1 MLDEQTQKP
10 ETAAPEV
17 AVTEVPLTEAP
28 EAEKLFTD
36 EQFAHLGGGT
46 LAYIKPMLS
55 DEVKRIFP
63 NAPAIDSGIKL
74 FALLGADGTPLILSD
89 SRDMAIANAREANL
103 DLMSLQ

>member
-1 MLDEQTQKP
+1 MLDEQQTLKP

-17 AVTEVPLTEAP
+17 PVTETTEV
-28 EAEKLFTD
+28 EKLFTD

-55 DEVKRIFP
+55 DEVRRIFP
-63 NAPAIDSGIKL
+63 NAPAIEPGLKL

-89 SRDMAIANAREANL
+89 SRDMAIANARESNL
-103 DLMSLQ
+103 ELMCLQ